1 MLGDHLSFQGEAWLV
16 SFCYTYSL
24 AQHSKSVKLVDELFF
39 CENENGVGNSW
50 RVLLHHLLNRYQSLL
65 ISLLIVSTNFSVGSF
80 L

>member
-1 MLGDHLSFQGEAWLV
+1 MLGNHLSFQGEAWLV
-16 SFCYTYSL
+16 SFCYINSL

-50 RVLLHHLLNRYQSLL
+50 RVLLQHLLNRYQSLL
-65 ISLLIVSTNFSVGSF
+65 ISLLIFSTNFSVGSF